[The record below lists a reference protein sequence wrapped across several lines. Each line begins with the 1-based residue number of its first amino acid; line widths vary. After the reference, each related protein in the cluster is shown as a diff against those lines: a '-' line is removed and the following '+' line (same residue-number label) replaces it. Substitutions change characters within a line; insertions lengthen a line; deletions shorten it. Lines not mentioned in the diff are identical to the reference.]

1 MISLPILPILIAL
14 PLIGLVFIFLSSEQD
29 ENAEQSKKSALWTS
43 ASNFFLS
50 LYLPINFDKSI
61 PHFQF
66 VNTFSWFNNDS
77 LRFSLGV
84 DGLSMPFIVLS
95 TFLILACIIF
105 ILPQTKKNMKMYLAS
120 FLVLESF
127 LIGTFSALDLFSFY
141 IFFESIL
148 IPMYLIIGFWG
159 GERRIYSAYKFF
171 LYTLLGSVLMLIAI
185 IFLYQEFGTISIPK
199 LLDYTLPF
207 YIQIWLWIAFFSSFA
222 VKIPM
227 WPFHTWLPDAHVEA
241 PTEGSV
247 ILAGILLKLGGYG
260 FIRFNLSI
268 LPDASIFFTPF
279 IYFLSV
285 VAIIYTSYIA
295 LVQEDMKKLIA
306 YSSVA
311 HMGFVTLGI
320 FSANIQGLHG
330 AIIQMIS
337 HGIISA
343 ALFFCIGSIYN
354 RYKTKRIDF
363 FGGLNVKLPTF
374 SVVFLVFTLG
384 SIGLPGTSGFV
395 GEYLTLLAV
404 YSKNTMVAFIST
416 LGVILSA
423 SYMLKLYK
431 RVFLGGLSENL
442 DKKNDDINIYE
453 ICLYIVLVILIFIIG
468 IKPGLILSYTTASLE
483 RIIQLYP
490 ISIF

>member
-66 VNTFSWFNNDS
+66 VNSFSWFNNDS

-295 LVQEDMKKLIA
+295 LVQDDMKKLIA

-343 ALFFCIGSIYN
+343 ALFFSIGSIYN

-363 FGGLNVKLPTF
+363 FGGLNIKLPKF
-374 SVVFLVFTLG
+374 SVVFLIFTLG

-423 SYMLKLYK
+423 SYMLMLYK

-442 DKKNDDINIYE
+442 DKKKDDINIYE
-453 ICLYIVLVILIFIIG
+453 ICLYVVLVILIFIIG

>member
-1 MISLPILPILIAL
+1 MINLPILPILIAL
-14 PLIGLVFIFLSSEQD
+14 PLIGLVFIFLSSEVD

-84 DGLSMPFIVLS
+84 DGLSMPFIILS

-105 ILPQTKKNMKMYLAS
+105 ILPQAKKNMKMYLAS

-148 IPMYLIIGFWG
+148 IPMYLLIGFWG

-268 LPDASIFFTPF
+268 FPDASIFFTPF

-295 LVQEDMKKLIA
+295 LVQDDMKKLIA

-343 ALFFCIGSIYN
+343 ALFFSIGSIYN

-363 FGGLNVKLPTF
+363 FGGLNIKLPKF
-374 SVVFLVFTLG
+374 SVVFLIFTLG

-423 SYMLKLYK
+423 SYMLMLYK

-442 DKKNDDINIYE
+442 DKKKDDINIYE
-453 ICLYIVLVILIFIIG
+453 ICLYVVLVILIFIIG
-468 IKPGLILSYTTASLE
+468 IKPGFILSYTTASLE

>member
-1 MISLPILPILIAL
+1 MISLPILPILIIL
-14 PLIGLVFIFLSSEQD
+14 PLIGLIFIFLSSEDD
-29 ENAEQSKKSALWTS
+29 EHAEQSKKSALWTS
-43 ASNFFLS
+43 ASTFFLS

-66 VNTFSWFNNDS
+66 VNTFAWFNNDT

-84 DGLSMPFIVLS
+84 DGLSMPFILLS
-95 TFLILACIIF
+95 TFLILICIIF
-105 ILPQTKKNMKMYLAS
+105 ILPQSKKNMKMYLAA
-120 FLVLESF
+120 FLLLESF
-127 LIGTFSALDLFSFY
+127 LIGTFSAIDLFSFY

-199 LLDYTLPF
+199 LLDFTLPF
-207 YIQIWLWIAFFSSFA
+207 YIQVWLWLAFFSSFA

-330 AIIQMIS
+330 AMIQMIS

-343 ALFFCIGSIYN
+343 ALFFSIGSLYN
-354 RYKTKRIDF
+354 RFKTKEISF
-363 FGGLNVKLPTF
+363 FGGLNNKLPKF
-374 SVVFLVFTLG
+374 SVFFLIFTLG

-395 GEYLTLLAV
+395 GEFLTLLAV
-404 YSKNTMVAFIST
+404 YSKNTMVAFLAT

-423 SYMLKLYK
+423 SYMLNLYK
-431 RVFLGGLSENL
+431 KVFLGTLSENF
-442 DKKNDDINIYE
+442 DKKNVDVNIYE
-453 ICLYIVLVILIFIIG
+453 ISVYVVLVLLVFIIG
-468 IKPGLILSYTTASLE
+468 IKPSFILDYTTTSLD